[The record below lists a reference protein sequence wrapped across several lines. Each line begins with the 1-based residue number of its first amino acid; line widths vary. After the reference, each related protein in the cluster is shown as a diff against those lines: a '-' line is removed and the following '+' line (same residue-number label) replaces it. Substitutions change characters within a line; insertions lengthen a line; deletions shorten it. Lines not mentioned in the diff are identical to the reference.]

1 MTPKMP
7 NGLRCMTTGSK
18 STVDKP
24 VAEVKRMWKAVDSWR
39 LMGYTL
45 SRCCPCPSNSIY
57 SVSMSEDREGE
68 VMSVNEKG
76 LSQLSSPVKIFIVS
90 YAVLIAAG
98 LLLSLW
104 IVLRSPMLRGSE
116 FTDEIQMLEESGMSK
131 EQVEATKAGYFY
143 ESMLKRA
150 HVHHLG
156 HIFMVFSVAGIY
168 VFTREKSSI
177 KIQIIVWTTIATLIH
192 TLAFLIYS
200 RALLIVFGSVYGI
213 LLTYM
218 LIVTVIDCY
227 RPVRE

>member
-1 MTPKMP
+1 M
-7 NGLRCMTTGSK
+7 
-18 STVDKP
+18 
-24 VAEVKRMWKAVDSWR
+24 
-39 LMGYTL
+39 
-45 SRCCPCPSNSIY
+45 
-57 SVSMSEDREGE
+57 
-68 VMSVNEKG
+68 NEKG
-76 LSQLSSPVKIFIVS
+76 LSQLPSPVKIFIVS

-116 FTDEIQMLEESGMSK
+116 FADEVQLEETGMSK
-131 EQVEATKAGYFY
+131 EEMEATKAGYFY

-200 RALLIVFGSVYGI
+200 RVLLVVFGSVYGV

-218 LIVTVIDCY
+218 LIFAVIDCY